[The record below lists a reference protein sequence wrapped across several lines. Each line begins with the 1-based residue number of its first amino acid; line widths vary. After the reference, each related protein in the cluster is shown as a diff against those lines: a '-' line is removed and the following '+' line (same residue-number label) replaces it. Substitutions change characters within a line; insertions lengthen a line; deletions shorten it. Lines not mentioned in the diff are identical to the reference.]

1 MDELQGMPIFDA
13 TRFGRR
19 IASRRRKCKIKQ
31 TELAYQLG
39 ISQQHMSGIEHGKG
53 GISFEVFIKLCV
65 TLNVNPDYLLGGTLR
80 TNNIPKSVADGLN
93 QCTPE
98 DQVLGADIIELL
110 RKRNPEN
117 R

>member
-1 MDELQGMPIFDA
+1 MEELQGAPIFDA
-13 TRFGRR
+13 VRFGRR

-31 TELAYQLG
+31 TELAEQLG

-53 GISFEVFIKLCV
+53 GTSFEVFIKLCV
-65 TLNVNPDYLLGGTLR
+65 ALNVNPDYLLGGTLR
-80 TNNIPKSVADGLN
+80 ANNIPRGVADGLN
-93 QCTPE
+93 QCTDE
-98 DQVLGADIIELL
+98 DQTLAADIIELL